1 MNQFTNEEIRI
12 LREVLRAFDK
22 RNQGGG
28 LLVLR
33 DDGKFP
39 PEVDFSF
46 ILSSLEKEL
55 ELTSKFTE
63 IFVDIL
69 QDSDNRSVTRKTW
82 SDSARTKPVFTTQ
95 ITYRTDNNILKK
107 TVFNHI
113 DKTQLDIKFSYDQD
127 GNLISINKKVFKR
140 NA

>member
-1 MNQFTNEEIRI
+1 MNQFTDEEIRI
-12 LREVLRAFDK
+12 LREILRAFDK

-46 ILSSLEKEL
+46 ILSTLEKEL
-55 ELTSKFTE
+55 ELTSQFTE
-63 IFVDIL
+63 IFVDIS
-69 QDSDNRSVTRKTW
+69 QDPDKKLVTRKTW
-82 SDSARTKPVFTTQ
+82 SDSARTKPIFTTQ
-95 ITYRTDNNILKK
+95 VTYRDDNNILTKS
-107 TVFNHI
+107 VFNHI
-113 DKTQLDIKFSYDQD
+113 DKTQLEVKFSYDQD
-127 GNLISINKKVFKR
+127 GNVNSINKKVFKR